1 MRTVSL
7 CDDPWE
13 GVRRA
18 RMKRRRN
25 VGIIGIGQTYHKAHR
40 RDVNEVEMVNEAVR
54 ACLEDAEMTP
64 EEIDCFVHGNMELFE
79 GNYQPDLWHVEGFG
93 GVMRSGFRVTTG
105 GTTGSTLACA
115 ADHLVASGL
124 YEVVMAVGFEKQEL
138 GSTTTAITAM
148 ADPLWARNIQTGAI
162 SGTTGAVLID
172 QFGERADIA
181 AAKLRVIAANNARL
195 NPYAH
200 LKLNLTIDDV
210 RNSYVLA
217 WPLRLYHMC
226 PESNGACAVM
236 FASEQF
242 IKRKSLK
249 HKPVFIRDSIT
260 VHREESFSL
269 YPEGGAEFVDVS
281 HAYASK
287 TLLGR
292 NGFKNPVK
300 EIDVF
305 EMYDPSSWWAL
316 DWMTPFLWLEPGE
329 NIDLVEQ
336 GATEITGEI
345 PIGPSGG
352 VVSTNPIGATA
363 LIRVAEAALQVRG
376 TAGPHQVPKKV
387 KWALASGFGGTFWTV
402 LHLLTD
408 EA

>member
-1 MRTVSL
+1 M
-7 CDDPWE
+7 
-13 GVRRA
+13 RRA
-18 RMKRRRN
+18 RMRRRRN

-54 ACLEDAEMTP
+54 ACLEDAELSP

-172 QFGERADIA
+172 RFGERADIA
-181 AAKLRVIAANNARL
+181 AARLRVIAADNARL

-200 LKLNLTIDDV
+200 LKLNLTIEDV

-226 PESNGACAVM
+226 PESNGACAVI
-236 FASEQF
+236 FASEDF
-242 IKRKSLK
+242 IKRRRLK
-249 HKPVFIRDSIT
+249 
-260 VHREESFSL
+260 HREESFSL

-287 TLLGR
+287 TLLSR
-292 NGFKNPVK
+292 NGFKNPVQ

-329 NIDLVEQ
+329 NIELVEQ

-363 LIRVAEAALQVRG
+363 LIRVSAAPQGPTRSPNG
-376 TAGPHQVPKKV
+376 SSGPSRRDSAGP
-387 KWALASGFGGTFWTV
+387 SGRSCTC
-402 LHLLTD
+402 
-408 EA
+408 